1 MNYRKGSKQT
11 EQHHHGKGVNA
22 NILLHKALNTSQ
34 NIYPMNAH
42 CSTSHINYLIDS
54 ASENGTGCFLDSKDT
69 KCVVC
74 GNISPVLKPGK
85 RWVNFETPDH
95 SLSRMNAVMPL
106 THLFMD
112 IPRDL

>member
-11 EQHHHGKGVNA
+11 EQHRQGVNA
-22 NILLHKALNTSQ
+22 NISLHKAPNTSP

-42 CSTSHINYLIDS
+42 CSTPHINYLIDS
-54 ASENGTGCFLDSKDT
+54 ASENGTGCFLDLKDT

-95 SLSRMNAVMPL
+95 SLSRMNAEKTL

-112 IPRDL
+112 IARDR